1 MKKVIIILSA
11 VILFTACKKTDI
23 NGTTYYYTGPNQINN
38 TNSCSIDTSQLVFS
52 TTDTLYTSNKLSGNL
67 QNFSVSFWMKTT
79 QKDSSYG
86 FPDYT
91 FIVDRDIFGIANDW
105 SIGMSNG
112 GKITVHGAQSHT
124 INLISNKDYND
135 NVYHHVVV
143 TYNPA
148 INKRSLYVDN
158 VLEKSDTTYSNF
170 TFTNIFTPIAIGMSG
185 VETSRH
191 KKFIG
196 NLKTVRIYNKPISTC
211 EIQYLYQIKP

>member
-23 NGTTYYYTGPNQINN
+23 DGTTYNYTRESSELKN
-38 TNSCSIDTSQLVFS
+38 TNCSISDTQLVFRS
-52 TTDTLYTSNKLSGNL
+52 VDTLYTSNPLSGNL

-79 QKDSSYG
+79 QKDSSFG

-91 FIVDRDIFGIANDW
+91 FIVDRDIWGVANDW

-112 GKITVHGAQSHT
+112 GKITVHGAQAHT
-124 INLISNKDYND
+124 TNLISNKDYND

-143 TYNPA
+143 IYNPT

-170 TFTNIFTPIAIGMSG
+170 TFTNTSVPIAIGMSG
-185 VETSRH
+185 VETSKH

-196 NLKTVRIYNKPISTC
+196 NLKTVRIYNKPISAC
-211 EIQYLYQIKP
+211 EIQYLYNIKP

>member
-23 NGTTYYYTGPNQINN
+23 NGTTYYYTGPNQTNN
-38 TNSCSIDTSQLVFS
+38 TNSCPIDTAQLVFHPK
-52 TTDTLYTSNKLSGNL
+52 DTLYTSNPLSGNL

-170 TFTNIFTPIAIGMSG
+170 TFTNIFTPITIGMSG

-211 EIQYLYQIKP
+211 EIQYLYNIKP